1 MGVFLLADEF
11 CRGLGLAVQEALEGT
26 AGRVAARIQ
35 LQQRPP
41 PGLCHRLDG
50 PHLLFQLY
58 FHLRPHWYVKMSFQY
73 DTVPTMTREDT
84 FLNISL
90 SRRFYFFLVYLRF
103 LALFLLVVGA
113 GTSTY
118 CIVPIKADNFLI
130 GRYLPTQN
138 VWYVSGRQFLQCAQ
152 CRYDIFGKCA
162 HSKYPF

>member
-58 FHLRPHWYVKMSFQY
+58 FHLRPHWYVKISFQY
-73 DTVPTMTREDT
+73 DTVPTMTGEDT
-84 FLNISL
+84 FFEN
-90 SRRFYFFLVYLRF
+90 FLVPAILVVFCFVYPRF
-103 LALFLLVVGA
+103 LALFSLVVGT
-113 GTSTY
+113 GSYRT
-118 CIVPIKADNFLI
+118 
-130 GRYLPTQN
+130 
-138 VWYVSGRQFLQCAQ
+138 VSSLLRRITF
-152 CRYDIFGKCA
+152 
-162 HSKYPF
+162 